1 MMIATLS
8 GVGTP
13 PLMLAL
19 AVAEIFTVLIPRIL
33 AKNVGTWAVWT
44 TRMPF
49 APFVPAQLADAAA
62 HDGV

>member
-1 MMIATLS
+1 MMIARLS

-19 AVAEIFTVLIPRIL
+19 AVAAMFTVLMPRIL
-33 AKNVGTWAVWT
+33 AENVGTWAVWT
-44 TRMPF
+44 TWIPF